1 MPTYHIPYG
10 HNALTINLPFTA
22 DVVQPPRVP
31 EIVDEIGAVQA
42 AITSPVGGISLQS
55 LRSAKTAAITVNDK
69 TRPSPNHLFL
79 PPLIE
84 NLEKIGVT
92 SDNITLFVA
101 TGSHAPATQEDFAQL
116 IPADI
121 RAKVN
126 IVSHDC
132 DDQSALIPLG
142 ITSRGTKVVLNRAFL
157 SADIRIVT
165 GEIEPHHFMGFSGGV
180 KSACIG
186 LAGRSTINQNHA
198 MLVDENA
205 VMGEYERNPM
215 RMDLEEMGDIAK
227 VHFAL
232 NAILTPN
239 KKLAA
244 VLFGPPR
251 EVMRAGV
258 EASRAVY
265 EVRFSG
271 LYDLVI
277 TSPGGHPRDINL
289 YQAQKAFSHAARFC
303 KPGGIILLAAA
314 CPEGSGNA
322 KFDSFISTTG
332 SIGEII
338 TKFQNIGFEIGPHKA
353 YQLARQAQK
362 YQLWLVSDFSQHQLP
377 AFLCKHAKSLSA
389 ALAEILPV
397 LPTFP
402 RIAILPH
409 ATHVIPQIDGGQN
422 E

>member
-1 MPTYHIPYG
+1 MPTYNIPYG
-10 HNALTINLPFTA
+10 HKSLTITLPFQA

-31 EIVDEIGAVQA
+31 EIVDEIEAVKA
-42 AITSPVGGISLQS
+42 AIASPVGGHS
-55 LRSAKTAAITVNDK
+55 LRSLRAAKNAAITVNDK

-79 PPLIE
+79 PPLVE
-84 NLEKIGVT
+84 SLEEIGVPP
-92 SDNITLFVA
+92 DKITLFVA
-101 TGSHAPATQEDFAQL
+101 TGSHAPATQEDFVQL
-116 IPADI
+116 IPSDI

-132 DDQSALIPLG
+132 DDLSNLIPLG
-142 ITSRGTKVVLNRAFL
+142 VTSRGTEVVINRAFF

-186 LAGRSTINQNHA
+186 LAGRTTINQNHA

-215 RMDLEEMGDIAK
+215 RMDLEEMGDI
-227 VHFAL
+227 VNIHFAL

-251 EVMRAGV
+251 EVMRAGI
-258 EASRAVY
+258 ERSRAIYSVP
-265 EVRFSG
+265 FSG

-289 YQAQKAFSHAARFC
+289 YQAQKALSHAARFC
-303 KPGGIILLAAA
+303 KPGGIIVLAAA

-322 KFDSFISTTG
+322 KFDSFLSTSG
-332 SIGEII
+332 SIGEIF
-338 TKFQNIGFEIGPHKA
+338 TKFQFIGFEIGPHKA
-353 YQLARQAQK
+353 YQLARQAQQ
-362 YQLWLVSDFSQHQLP
+362 YQLWLVSDFPQNHLP
-377 AFLCKHAKSLSA
+377 AFLCKHAQSISA
-389 ALAEILPV
+389 ALAEIFPV
-397 LPTFP
+397 LPTSP

-409 ATHVIPQIDGGQN
+409 ATHVIPHIDGGLA
-422 E
+422 